1 MNGKLAPNFDT
12 TQHMSQTSF
21 DSKISPA
28 KKLAKQNRLAM
39 LMAKRQMNG
48 KNAESPLTVVP
59 PTNAGN
65 STVLPKSS
73 SLASKLQYGR
83 KATISQHAS
92 TEFLMQQHM
101 Q

>member
-1 MNGKLAPNFDT
+1 
-12 TQHMSQTSF
+12 
-21 DSKISPA
+21 
-28 KKLAKQNRLAM
+28 
-39 LMAKRQMNG
+39 MAKRQMNG
-48 KNAESPLTVVP
+48 KNAESPLAVVP

-65 STVLPKSS
+65 TAVPISS

-101 Q
+101 QQPNAVKPPFNPIL